1 MISVTNLNE
10 NQREAVLSEDKYIRI
25 IAGAGSGKTRV
36 LITRIAHLIE
46 DKGVYPNKILA
57 ITFTNKAANEMK
69 ERIRGMLG
77 DKGSG
82 CWISTI
88 HSLCVRILRED
99 ILTMGY
105 PRNFTVMDAE
115 DQKSV
120 LREAYKE
127 LNVDKQKY
135 PVSSVLGYISNNKS
149 ADISVE
155 RAYLLA
161 GAFSGEKTK
170 AQLYEY
176 YCKRQ
181 KELYALDFDDLLL
194 WTVRMFR
201 TYSEVLNK
209 WNKRFSY
216 IHVDEF
222 QDIDK
227 IQYELIALLTGD
239 NNDLYV
245 VGDPDQT
252 IYTWRGADVNIIMN
266 FEKDFKPCRSII
278 LNQNYRST
286 TNILEGANSLI
297 KNNRNR
303 IDKDLFSEKSDNRKI
318 THFTSAGDE
327 YEAAWVANT
336 IVNGHRKGKSYKD
349 YAILYRSNYLSRAI
363 EKALLE
369 QRIPYVIFGGVKFY
383 ERAEIKDVLSYMRL
397 INGQDDLAFQR
408 IINVPKRGL
417 GNKSI
422 DQIREVA
429 IAENKKMY
437 DVILEQR
444 LFKGKTQ
451 QTMDSFV
458 AMIERWREDADKIPV
473 FELMEK
479 VINESGYRMML
490 EESREF
496 ERIENLKELIND
508 VKSFTEEYPDSTL
521 DEYLQLVTLYGD
533 KDEQV
538 ENDYVRL
545 MTVHA
550 SKGLEF
556 DTVFVVGMNEGTFPS
571 ERAMQEGHKGVEEE
585 RRLAYV
591 AYTRA
596 KNKLYL
602 SDSKGFSYVL
612 QRSKV
617 TSRFVNEV
625 DDRYI
630 EHIGADV
637 DRPKEPNFNNTFAS
651 SSESVEVV
659 KNRPSAGGARRL
671 KKGQHVVHA
680 LFGEGV
686 VVSVVSGT
694 ATIAFPYPHGVKKII
709 EGHPSLRRKEDLN

>member
-1 MISVTNLNE
+1 
-10 NQREAVLSEDKYIRI
+10 
-25 IAGAGSGKTRV
+25 
-36 LITRIAHLIE
+36 
-46 DKGVYPNKILA
+46 
-57 ITFTNKAANEMK
+57 
-69 ERIRGMLG
+69 
-77 DKGSG
+77 
-82 CWISTI
+82 
-88 HSLCVRILRED
+88 
-99 ILTMGY
+99 
-105 PRNFTVMDAE
+105 
-115 DQKSV
+115 
-120 LREAYKE
+120 
-127 LNVDKQKY
+127 
-135 PVSSVLGYISNNKS
+135 
-149 ADISVE
+149 
-155 RAYLLA
+155 
-161 GAFSGEKTK
+161 
-170 AQLYEY
+170 
-176 YCKRQ
+176 
-181 KELYALDFDDLLL
+181 
-194 WTVRMFR
+194 
-201 TYSEVLNK
+201 
-209 WNKRFSY
+209 
-216 IHVDEF
+216 
-222 QDIDK
+222 
-227 IQYELIALLTGD
+227 
-239 NNDLYV
+239 
-245 VGDPDQT
+245 
-252 IYTWRGADVNIIMN
+252 IMN
-266 FEKDFKPCRSII
+266 FEKDFKPCHSIV

-286 TNILEGANSLI
+286 MNILNGANSLI

-336 IVNGHRKGKSYKD
+336 IASGHKKGKSYKD

-369 QRIPYVIFGGVKFY
+369 QRVPYIIFGGVKFY
-383 ERAEIKDVLSYMRL
+383 ERAEIKDILSYMRL
-397 INGQDDLAFQR
+397 INGQDDLAFMR
-408 IINVPKRGL
+408 VINMPKRGV

-422 DQIREVA
+422 DAIREVA
-429 IAENKKMY
+429 LASNRKMY
-437 DVILEQR
+437 DVILQEK

-451 QTMDSFV
+451 ETMDSFV
-458 AMIERWREDADKIPV
+458 RMIERFREDVHTMSV

-479 VINESGYRMML
+479 VINETGYRKML
-490 EESREF
+490 EEAKET

-533 KDEQV
+533 KDSGKV
-538 ENDYVRL
+538 EVTCEACGRKQEISVNIQDTVRKNMILHCDNCGKETNHSVKELGVVRL

-556 DTVFVVGMNEGTFPS
+556 DTVFVIGLNEGTFPS
-571 ERAMQEGHKGVEEE
+571 ERAMQDGPKGVEEE

-625 DDRYI
+625 DSQYI

-637 DRPKEPNFNNTFAS
+637 ERPKEPNFNNTFAS
-651 SSESVEVV
+651 SSESVEVT
-659 KNRPSAGGARRL
+659 KPMSGGSGAKRL
-671 KKGQHVVHA
+671 KKGQHVIHA

-686 VVSVVSGT
+686 VVSVERGT
-694 ATIAFPYPHGVKKII
+694 ATIAFPYPHGVKKIL